1 MSIYRTIGP
10 LVLFFPLQFLLLIFS
25 NCNSSFQPGDYI
37 ELCNLHAAVFKTPGV
52 TPLDTVELV
61 LHRGT
66 SFGRGVKVLDATA
79 NIVELG
85 KLKQDLQ
92 KIIAQYA
99 SQTSMNVQGNNAG
112 DQVQKK
118 GV

>member
-1 MSIYRTIGP
+1 M
-10 LVLFFPLQFLLLIFS
+10 LLIFS
-25 NCNSSFQPGDYI
+25 NCNSFFQPGDYI

-66 SFGRGVKVLDATA
+66 SFGRGVRVLDTNT
-79 NIVELG
+79 NIAELG
-85 KLKQDLQ
+85 KLKQDLE

-99 SQTSMNVQGNNAG
+99 SQTSMNDSELVRAAETVQGNNAG